1 MDMEENKALV
11 RHWLDLWNQ
20 HALDQL
26 AGLVASNYVH
36 HGSSG
41 DQINFTGFQQG
52 FAAVLRAYPDMHY
65 TSVHMLAEGDLVAV
79 YLRAIGT
86 QQGPFFGIAPTGRR
100 SMFSGVY
107 HCRIQN
113 GQIVEDWDIFDL
125 LTALFRLGA
134 TIVTG
139 EAK

>member
-1 MDMEENKALV
+1 MEQNKALV
-11 RHWLDLWNQ
+11 RRWLDLWNQ
-20 HALDQL
+20 HALDKL
-26 AGLVASNYVH
+26 AMLVAPNYVH

-41 DQINFTGFQQG
+41 DQIDFRGFQQG
-52 FAAVLRAYPDMHY
+52 FAAVLQAYPDMHY
-65 TSVHMLAEGDLVAV
+65 TIVHMLAEGDLVAV

-86 QQGPFFGIAPTGRR
+86 QQGSFFDIAPTGHR
-100 SMFSGVY
+100 STFSGVY

-125 LTALFRLGA
+125 LAALFRLGA
-134 TIVTG
+134 RMQAG

>member
-1 MDMEENKALV
+1 MEANKALV

-26 AGLVASNYVH
+26 AGLVAPNYVH
-36 HGSSG
+36 HTSAGDHVDFSS
-41 DQINFTGFQQG
+41 FQQG
-52 FAAVLRAYPDMHY
+52 FAAVLHAYPDMHY
-65 TSVHMLAEGDLVAV
+65 TISHLFAEGDLTAV
-79 YLRAIGT
+79 YVNATGT
-86 QQGPFFGIAPTGRR
+86 QQGSFFGIAPNGSRSSFTGI
-100 SMFSGVY
+100 Y

-134 TIVTG
+134 TIQAG
-139 EAK
+139 ASS

>member
-1 MDMEENKALV
+1 MEENKALV

-26 AGLVASNYVH
+26 AELVAPNYLH

-41 DQINFTGFQQG
+41 DQIDFTQFQQG
-52 FAAVLRAYPDMHY
+52 FRAVLRAYPDMHY
-65 TSVHMLAEGDLVAV
+65 TIVHMLAEGDLVAV
-79 YLRAIGT
+79 YLRAAGT
-86 QQGPFFGIAPTGRR
+86 QQGSFFGVAPTG
-100 SMFSGVY
+100 SCSTFSGVY
-107 HCRIQN
+107 HCRVVN

-134 TIVTG
+134 TVQAGIPR
-139 EAK
+139 